1 MISLHQT
8 PNIVEAY
15 WLNEKKIWIN
25 WQPEENVNSLDG
37 GFPCVFILF
46 KKNILRKWSNWKD
59 FLWKM
64 DSREESQITHT
75 HTYIYI
81 NTHRNCVILRRS
93 HRIPAKRELKRKYIR
108 ETDKNP
114 IEIYFVLKLHFRAN
128 FWYVCMFVLF
138 QRSMLFVQTFTSHF
152 WHVFFSTPLLFVFFL
167 CVTEPLSHCVAAFK
181 TTILRRKE
189 IFAQ

>member
-1 MISLHQT
+1 MVELKRFLVKNGFERRE
-8 PNIVEAY
+8 PN
-15 WLNEKKIWIN
+15 N
-25 WQPEENVNSLDG
+25 
-37 GFPCVFILF
+37 
-46 KKNILRKWSNWKD
+46 
-59 FLWKM
+59 
-64 DSREESQITHT
+64 THT

-93 HRIPAKRELKRKYIR
+93 HRIPAKRELKQKYIR

-152 WHVFFSTPLLFVFFL
+152 WHVFFSTPLLFVFFCVLPSL
-167 CVTEPLSHCVAAFK
+167 CHIVWLRSRRQSCGEKRFLRNKIVSMCVSVVDIGFYLF
-181 TTILRRKE
+181 THSL
-189 IFAQ
+189 